1 MRQCLETTARLPT
14 FTPTPT
20 LQKGTKII
28 SHLKSQI
35 PRYTPNHPTPT
46 QKKRIKNKSS
56 LNPKDI
62 PKIPNIPTKI
72 PLKKISFP
80 PPGVPPHPHHP
91 PRRTFNTGSSGL
103 HVPPRRYHRRRGLS
117 ALSGVSSA
125 RAATKGRWCRWQA
138 RARSPSCE
146 TPGKTVSLILQ
157 CGGPV
162 R

>member
-72 PLKKISFP
+72 PLKKIFFP
-80 PPGVPPHPHHP
+80 PPRGPTPPPSSAKAHVQHGLLRPPRATPEVPPPQGALRAL
-91 PRRTFNTGSSGL
+91 RRQLRQGSDEG
-103 HVPPRRYHRRRGLS
+103 
-117 ALSGVSSA
+117 
-125 RAATKGRWCRWQA
+125 
-138 RARSPSCE
+138 
-146 TPGKTVSLILQ
+146 TVA
-157 CGGPV
+157 
-162 R
+162 

>member
-80 PPGVPPHPHHP
+80 PPQGSHPTPIIRQGARSTRAPPASTCHPGGTTAAGGSPRSPASAP
-91 PRRTFNTGSSGL
+91 PGQ
-103 HVPPRRYHRRRGLS
+103 RRRDGG
-117 ALSGVSSA
+117 AGG
-125 RAATKGRWCRWQA
+125 RPGPGHPAAKRPGR
-138 RARSPSCE
+138 RS
-146 TPGKTVSLILQ
+146 L
-157 CGGPV
+157 
-162 R
+162 